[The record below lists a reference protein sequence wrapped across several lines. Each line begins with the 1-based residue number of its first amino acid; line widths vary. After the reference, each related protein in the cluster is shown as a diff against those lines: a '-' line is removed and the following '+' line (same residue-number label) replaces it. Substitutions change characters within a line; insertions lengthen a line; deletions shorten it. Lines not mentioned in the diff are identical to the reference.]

1 MHGNFSRA
9 FFINSKIMLIIGIAG
24 GSGSGKTTVVKEIIK
39 RIPEDSVS
47 IISQD
52 AYYYDNGSL
61 SDDEK
66 KMINFD
72 HPDSIE
78 WNLLNSHLDELRKG
92 NTIEMPI
99 YSYLTCARADET
111 IEVRPSNV
119 IVVEGILILTNAEL
133 RKRLDI
139 MVFVD
144 ADNDDRLMRII
155 KRDMMERGRSLDQVL
170 SHYDN
175 YVKPMH
181 LQFIEPT
188 KRYANI
194 IIPQGGKNKYYCP

>member
-1 MHGNFSRA
+1 
-9 FFINSKIMLIIGIAG
+9 MLIIGIAG

-47 IISQD
+47 VISQD
-52 AYYYDNGSL
+52 SYYYDNGSL
-61 SDDEK
+61 NKEEK
-66 KMINFD
+66 QKINFD

-78 WNLLNSHLDELRKG
+78 WKLLNKHLDTLRKG
-92 NTIEMPI
+92 DTIEMPI
-99 YSYLTCARADET
+99 YSYLTCARAKET
-111 IEVRPSNV
+111 VLVKPSNV
-119 IVVEGILILTNAEL
+119 VIVEGILILTNSEL

-170 SHYDN
+170 NHYDDF
-175 YVKPMH
+175 VKPMH

-194 IIPQGGKNKYYCP
+194 IIPQGGKNKVGIDILTHKIKASV